1 DGSYADNSTEANYAI
16 NCLDD
21 PASVPFKK
29 VPSLVPACDEASPTF
44 GRIFAWGM
52 TGCRGIAVTSSEKPL
67 DIRGEGAAPILVL
80 GTSRDPATPMKWAE
94 ALAAQLDSGV
104 LVERDGDGHTAYN
117 SGNGCIDS
125 IVEDYLLEGTV
136 PADGTQC

>member
-1 DGSYADNSTEANYAI
+1 MEANYAI

-21 PASVPFKK
+21 PTAVPFKE
-29 VPSLVPACDEASPTF
+29 VPALFPAFEEASPTF
-44 GRIFAWGM
+44 GRIFAWAM
-52 TGCRGIAVTSSEKPL
+52 TGCRGITVKSSEKPL

-94 ALAAQLDSGV
+94 ALAAQLESGV

-117 SGNGCIDS
+117 SGNGCIDT
-125 IVEDYLLEGTV
+125 IVEDYLIDGTV
-136 PADGTQC
+136 PDDPSAC